1 MEIASRT
8 RKFSTTAE
16 SIPVKNSIFITEF
29 LPDGSVHLNAN
40 TLLSMN
46 ACFKYIYQT
55 YVWYLKY
62 TNGKGIK
69 FNNFLVYARWSK
81 HNDIVDNNSQAE
93 RPGNKSQ
100 LIEVRLF
107 ASLVVTLTSFMWKNN
122 FGCRIFIVIMFNE

>member
-1 MEIASRT
+1 MEIASRIS
-8 RKFSTTAE
+8 KVLTTTK

-40 TLLSMN
+40 TLLAMN

-62 TNGKGIK
+62 TNGREIE
-69 FNNFLVYARWSK
+69 FNKHLVYARWSEY
-81 HNDIVDNNSQAE
+81 NDLPESQE
-93 RPGNKSQ
+93 KKSQ

-107 ASLVVTLTSFMWKNN
+107 ASLVITLTSFMWKND
-122 FGCRIFIVIMFNE
+122 FGCK